1 MLILDKEAKHGIRGK
16 IIRILLEIGEISFRD
31 LLVRLPVTTL
41 DFHLRVLKKENIVE
55 ATEKGYR
62 LRPERVQYF
71 RDKFGIRV
79 DVTLIAAASEE
90 KDLDMAKE
98 VAAKANITPKD
109 FVYLV
114 SPERVE
120 KLKRIIE
127 EMGAILLTVNS
138 DPEKAFLEIERLV
151 VEGIYVKEFVID
163 LSGSS
168 KPLTIALMKLGEK
181 YGLKRLY
188 MKNGKVIFI

>member
-1 MLILDKEAKHGIRGK
+1 LLILDKEAKHGIRGK

>member
-16 IIRILLEIGEISFRD
+16 IIRILLETGEISFRD

-98 VAAKANITPKD
+98 VAAKANITPKG

-120 KLKRIIE
+120 KLKRIVE

-163 LSGSS
+163 LSGTS